1 MFFDRPDY
9 DLGSAVAGTFAIM
22 PVGAMADALSH
33 DYANTMAMIFGTAPE
48 FEKILASVRQIEE
61 FINQPA

>member
-9 DLGSAVAGTFAIM
+9 DLASAIPGTFAITPINGM
-22 PVGAMADALSH
+22 VDALRR

-48 FEKILASVRQIEE
+48 FDEIAASIKQLE
-61 FINQPA
+61 NAANHKS